1 MKPWKN
7 CCVHILSLIHILLRR
22 QEGFLSGED
31 IGRELSITR
40 AAVWKGIKKLREE
53 GYEIEAVT
61 NRGYRLT
68 NPETMYNK
76 RELEQGLKT
85 KTMGQT
91 IYFYEET
98 DTTNNRARELALEGA
113 PEGTL
118 VVAEKQTAGR
128 GRRGKVWESPLG
140 TGIWMSLVLRP
151 QIMPAEASVLTLLCG
166 LATAEAIEAETGL
179 SAGIKWPNDI
189 LINGKKAVGIL
200 TEMDCE
206 MSEVHFVIPGIGI
219 NVNTASFPPEIA
231 EIATSL
237 YLECGKTVSRRRLV
251 HRVLERLEEHYETFL
266 RTGSFAAML
275 EDYRKHCI
283 TLGKEVHVLGREPF
297 FAEALDITPEGELL
311 VRRADNG
318 KEEVVFS
325 GEVSIRGVI

>member
-1 MKPWKN
+1 MYR
-7 CCVHILSLIHILLRR
+7 ILELLRR
-22 QEGFLSGED
+22 QEGFLSGEN

-251 HRVLERLEEHYETFL
+251 HKVLERLEEHYETFL

>member
-1 MKPWKN
+1 MYR
-7 CCVHILSLIHILLRR
+7 ILELLRR

-85 KTMGQT
+85 KTMGQS

-206 MSEVHFVIPGIGI
+206 MSQVHFVIPGIGI
-219 NVNTASFPPEIA
+219 NVNTASFPPEIVD
-231 EIATSL
+231 IATSL

-251 HRVLERLEEHYETFL
+251 HKVLERLEEHYETFL
-266 RTGSFAAML
+266 RTGSFTAML

>member
-1 MKPWKN
+1 MYR
-7 CCVHILSLIHILLRR
+7 ILELLRR

-85 KTMGQT
+85 KTMGQS

-113 PEGTL
+113 PEVTL

-325 GEVSIRGVI
+325 GEVSIRGGI

>member
-1 MKPWKN
+1 MYR
-7 CCVHILSLIHILLRR
+7 ILELLRR

-76 RELEQGLKT
+76 RELEQGLRT
-85 KTMGQT
+85 KTMGQS

-231 EIATSL
+231 DIATSL

-251 HRVLERLEEHYETFL
+251 HKVLERLEEHYETFL
-266 RTGSFAAML
+266 RTGSFTAML

>member
-1 MKPWKN
+1 MYR
-7 CCVHILSLIHILLRR
+7 ILELLRR

-151 QIMPAEASVLTLLCG
+151 QIAPAEASVLTLLCG

-251 HRVLERLEEHYETFL
+251 HKVLERLEEHYETFL

-275 EDYRKHCI
+275 EDYRKLCI

>member
-1 MKPWKN
+1 MYR
-7 CCVHILSLIHILLRR
+7 ILELLRR

-85 KTMGQT
+85 KTMGQS

-251 HRVLERLEEHYETFL
+251 HKVLERLEEHYETFL

-297 FAEALDITPEGELL
+297 FAEALDITLEGELL

>member
-1 MKPWKN
+1 MYR
-7 CCVHILSLIHILLRR
+7 ILELLRR

-85 KTMGQT
+85 KTMGQS

-166 LATAEAIEAETGL
+166 LATAEAIEAKTGL

-251 HRVLERLEEHYETFL
+251 HKVLERLEEHYETFL

>member
-1 MKPWKN
+1 MYR
-7 CCVHILSLIHILLRR
+7 ILELLRR

-297 FAEALDITPEGELL
+297 FAEALDITPEGELV

>member
-1 MKPWKN
+1 MYR
-7 CCVHILSLIHILLRR
+7 ILELLRR

-266 RTGSFAAML
+266 WTGSFAAML

>member
-1 MKPWKN
+1 MYR
-7 CCVHILSLIHILLRR
+7 ILELLRR

-151 QIMPAEASVLTLLCG
+151 QIAPTEASVLTLLCG

-266 RTGSFAAML
+266 WTGSFAAML

>member
-1 MKPWKN
+1 MYR
-7 CCVHILSLIHILLRR
+7 ILELLRR

-85 KTMGQT
+85 KTMGQS

-151 QIMPAEASVLTLLCG
+151 QIAPTEASVLTLLCG

-251 HRVLERLEEHYETFL
+251 HKVLERLEEHYETFL

-275 EDYRKHCI
+275 ENYRKHCI

>member
-1 MKPWKN
+1 MYR
-7 CCVHILSLIHILLRR
+7 ILELLRR

-151 QIMPAEASVLTLLCG
+151 QIAPAEASVLTLLCG
-166 LATAEAIEAETGL
+166 LATAEAVEAETGL
-179 SAGIKWPNDI
+179 SADIKWPNDI

-251 HRVLERLEEHYETFL
+251 HKVLERLEEHYETFL

-297 FAEALDITPEGELL
+297 FAEALDITSEGELL

>member
-1 MKPWKN
+1 MYR
-7 CCVHILSLIHILLRR
+7 ILELLRR

-85 KTMGQT
+85 KTMGQS

-98 DTTNNRARELALEGA
+98 DTTNNRARELAQEGA

-166 LATAEAIEAETGL
+166 LATAEAIKAETGL

-231 EIATSL
+231 DIATSL

-251 HRVLERLEEHYETFL
+251 HKVLERLEEHYETFL
-266 RTGSFAAML
+266 RTGSFTAML

>member
-1 MKPWKN
+1 MYR
-7 CCVHILSLIHILLRR
+7 ILELLRR

-151 QIMPAEASVLTLLCG
+151 QIAPAEASVLTLLCG

-206 MSEVHFVIPGIGI
+206 MSEVHCVIPGIGI

-251 HRVLERLEEHYETFL
+251 HKVLERLEEHYETFL

>member
-1 MKPWKN
+1 MYR
-7 CCVHILSLIHILLRR
+7 ILELLRR

-85 KTMGQT
+85 KTMGQS

-98 DTTNNRARELALEGA
+98 DTTNNRARELAQEGA

-166 LATAEAIEAETGL
+166 LATAEAIKAETGL

-231 EIATSL
+231 DIATSL

-251 HRVLERLEEHYETFL
+251 HKVLERLEEHYETFL
-266 RTGSFAAML
+266 RTGSFTAML

-283 TLGKEVHVLGREPF
+283 TVGKEVHVLGREPF

>member
-1 MKPWKN
+1 MYR
-7 CCVHILSLIHILLRR
+7 ILELLRR

-85 KTMGQT
+85 KTMGQS

-151 QIMPAEASVLTLLCG
+151 QIAPAEASVLTLLCG

-251 HRVLERLEEHYETFL
+251 HKVLERLEEHYETFL

-311 VRRADNG
+311 VHRADNG

>member
-1 MKPWKN
+1 MYR
-7 CCVHILSLIHILLRR
+7 ILELLRR

-231 EIATSL
+231 DIATSL

-251 HRVLERLEEHYETFL
+251 HKVLELLEEHYETFL

-297 FAEALDITPEGELL
+297 FAEALDITSEGELL

>member
-1 MKPWKN
+1 MYR
-7 CCVHILSLIHILLRR
+7 ILELLRR

-85 KTMGQT
+85 KTMGQS

-166 LATAEAIEAETGL
+166 LATAEAIKAETGL

-231 EIATSL
+231 DIATSL

-251 HRVLERLEEHYETFL
+251 HKVLERLEEHYETFL
-266 RTGSFAAML
+266 RTGSFTCML

>member
-1 MKPWKN
+1 MYR
-7 CCVHILSLIHILLRR
+7 ILELLRR

-85 KTMGQT
+85 KTMGQS

-166 LATAEAIEAETGL
+166 LATAEAIEVETGL
-179 SAGIKWPNDI
+179 SVGIKWPNDI

-206 MSEVHFVIPGIGI
+206 MSQVHFVIPGIGI
-219 NVNTASFPPEIA
+219 NVNTTSFPPEIA
-231 EIATSL
+231 DIATSL

-251 HRVLERLEEHYETFL
+251 HKVLERLEEHYETFL
-266 RTGSFAAML
+266 RTGSFTAML

>member
-1 MKPWKN
+1 MYR
-7 CCVHILSLIHILLRR
+7 ILELLRR

-85 KTMGQT
+85 KTMGQS

-151 QIMPAEASVLTLLCG
+151 QIMPAGASVLTLLCG

-179 SAGIKWPNDI
+179 SVGIKWPNDI

-206 MSEVHFVIPGIGI
+206 MSQVHFVIPGIGI
-219 NVNTASFPPEIA
+219 NVNTTSFPPEIA
-231 EIATSL
+231 DIATSL

-251 HRVLERLEEHYETFL
+251 HKVLERLEEHYETFL
-266 RTGSFAAML
+266 RTGSFTAML

-318 KEEVVFS
+318 EEEVVFS

>member
-1 MKPWKN
+1 MYR
-7 CCVHILSLIHILLRR
+7 ILELLRR

-85 KTMGQT
+85 KTMGQS

-151 QIMPAEASVLTLLCG
+151 QIAPTEASVLTLLCG

>member
-1 MKPWKN
+1 MYR
-7 CCVHILSLIHILLRR
+7 ILELLRR

-85 KTMGQT
+85 KTMGQS

-251 HRVLERLEEHYETFL
+251 HKVLERLEEHYETFL

-275 EDYRKHCI
+275 EDYRKLCI

>member
-1 MKPWKN
+1 MYR
-7 CCVHILSLIHILLRR
+7 ILELLRR

-85 KTMGQT
+85 KTMGQS

-151 QIMPAEASVLTLLCG
+151 QIMPVEASVLTLLCG

-206 MSEVHFVIPGIGI
+206 MSQVHFVIPGIGI
-219 NVNTASFPPEIA
+219 NVNTTSFPPEIA
-231 EIATSL
+231 DIATSL

-251 HRVLERLEEHYETFL
+251 HKVLERLEEHYETFL
-266 RTGSFAAML
+266 RTGSFTAML

>member
-1 MKPWKN
+1 MYR
-7 CCVHILSLIHILLRR
+7 ILELLRR

-53 GYEIEAVT
+53 GYEIEALT

>member
-1 MKPWKN
+1 MYR
-7 CCVHILSLIHILLRR
+7 ILELLRR

-266 RTGSFAAML
+266 RTGSFDAML

-311 VRRADNG
+311 VCRADNG

>member
-1 MKPWKN
+1 MYR
-7 CCVHILSLIHILLRR
+7 ILELLRR

-85 KTMGQT
+85 KTMGQS

-98 DTTNNRARELALEGA
+98 DPTNNRAREWALVGA
-113 PEGTL
+113 AEGTL

-231 EIATSL
+231 DIATSL

-251 HRVLERLEEHYETFL
+251 HKVLERLEEHYETFL
-266 RTGSFAAML
+266 RTGSFTAML

>member
-1 MKPWKN
+1 MYR
-7 CCVHILSLIHILLRR
+7 ILELLRR

-85 KTMGQT
+85 KTMGQS

-118 VVAEKQTAGR
+118 VVAEKQTDGR

-151 QIMPAEASVLTLLCG
+151 QIMPAEASVLTLCADWQRQKPLKRKQ
-166 LATAEAIEAETGL
+166 AFL
-179 SAGIKWPNDI
+179 SVS
-189 LINGKKAVGIL
+189 NGPMIFSSMA
-200 TEMDCE
+200 
-206 MSEVHFVIPGIGI
+206 
-219 NVNTASFPPEIA
+219 
-231 EIATSL
+231 
-237 YLECGKTVSRRRLV
+237 RRLWG
-251 HRVLERLEEHYETFL
+251 F
-266 RTGSFAAML
+266 
-275 EDYRKHCI
+275 
-283 TLGKEVHVLGREPF
+283 
-297 FAEALDITPEGELL
+297 
-311 VRRADNG
+311 
-318 KEEVVFS
+318 
-325 GEVSIRGVI
+325 

>member
-1 MKPWKN
+1 MYR
-7 CCVHILSLIHILLRR
+7 ILELLRR

-85 KTMGQT
+85 KTMGQS

-166 LATAEAIEAETGL
+166 LATAEAIKAETGL

-231 EIATSL
+231 DIATSL

-251 HRVLERLEEHYETFL
+251 HKVLERLEEHYETFL
-266 RTGSFAAML
+266 RTGSFTAML

-283 TLGKEVHVLGREPF
+283 ILGKEVHVLGREPF

>member
-1 MKPWKN
+1 MYR
-7 CCVHILSLIHILLRR
+7 ILELLRR

-166 LATAEAIEAETGL
+166 LATAEAIEVETGL

>member
-1 MKPWKN
+1 MYR
-7 CCVHILSLIHILLRR
+7 ILELLRR

-85 KTMGQT
+85 KTMGQS

-151 QIMPAEASVLTLLCG
+151 QIAPAEASVLTLLCG

-251 HRVLERLEEHYETFL
+251 HKVLERLEEHYETFL

>member
-1 MKPWKN
+1 MYR
-7 CCVHILSLIHILLRR
+7 ILELLRR

-85 KTMGQT
+85 KAMGQS

-231 EIATSL
+231 DIATSL

-251 HRVLERLEEHYETFL
+251 HKVLERLEEHYETFL
-266 RTGSFAAML
+266 RTGSFTAML

>member
-1 MKPWKN
+1 MYR
-7 CCVHILSLIHILLRR
+7 ILELLRR

-151 QIMPAEASVLTLLCG
+151 QIAPAEASVLTLLCG
-166 LATAEAIEAETGL
+166 LATAEAIEAKTGL

-251 HRVLERLEEHYETFL
+251 HKVLERLEEHYETFL

-297 FAEALDITPEGELL
+297 FAEVLDITPEGELL

>member
-1 MKPWKN
+1 MYR
-7 CCVHILSLIHILLRR
+7 ILELLRR

-151 QIMPAEASVLTLLCG
+151 QIAPAEASVLTLLCG

-251 HRVLERLEEHYETFL
+251 HKVLERLEEHYETFL

-297 FAEALDITPEGELL
+297 FAEALNITPEGELL

>member
-1 MKPWKN
+1 MYR
-7 CCVHILSLIHILLRR
+7 ILELLRR

-151 QIMPAEASVLTLLCG
+151 QIAPAEASVLTLLCG

-179 SAGIKWPNDI
+179 SADIKWPNDI

-251 HRVLERLEEHYETFL
+251 HKVLERLEEHYETFL

>member
-1 MKPWKN
+1 MYR
-7 CCVHILSLIHILLRR
+7 ILELLRR

-151 QIMPAEASVLTLLCG
+151 QIAPTEASVLTLLCG

-311 VRRADNG
+311 VCRADNG

>member
-1 MKPWKN
+1 MYR
-7 CCVHILSLIHILLRR
+7 ILELLRR

-85 KTMGQT
+85 KTMGQS

-151 QIMPAEASVLTLLCG
+151 QIAPTEASVLTLLCG

-200 TEMDCE
+200 TEMGCE

>member
-1 MKPWKN
+1 MYR
-7 CCVHILSLIHILLRR
+7 ILELLRR

-151 QIMPAEASVLTLLCG
+151 QIAPAEASVLTLLCG

-189 LINGKKAVGIL
+189 LVNGKKAVGIL

-251 HRVLERLEEHYETFL
+251 HKVLERLEEHYETFL